1 MQLTGAAIAM
11 IKKGLVFICFHLL
24 AISAFAQGESTQDF
38 QTWYD
43 AELKLNLKKG
53 WELSGQ
59 YRARFNENS
68 SHYKGSYFFLQ
79 GEKKLNKY
87 FKVLGN
93 YRLALVN
100 GNNYHRLLIGAN
112 AQVKINDFTFFTRP
126 MIQTQTKYFV
136 GDDENRG
143 SSKSYFRLR
152 TGVKYQISKRWDTYV
167 YAEPFLPFEQGKL
180 TEIAFWQNNAGISY
194 EYKKNKSVT
203 LYYSWQPEVNKKHP
217 DTINVLGLSF
227 DFEVKPNNKRVK
239 KEKKSTDG

>member
-1 MQLTGAAIAM
+1 VAIAM
-11 IKKGLVFICFHLL
+11 IKKGFLFILTNLFVLG
-24 AISAFAQGESTQDF
+24 AFAQGKSTQDF

-59 YRARFNENS
+59 YRARFDENS

-79 GEKKLNKY
+79 GEKKINKY
-87 FKVLGN
+87 FKVLSN

-100 GNNYHRLLIGAN
+100 SNNYHRFLIGAN
-112 AQVKINDFTFFTRP
+112 AQVKVNDFTLFTRP
-126 MIQTQTKYFV
+126 MAQTQTKYFV
-136 GDDENRG
+136 GDDENRAD
-143 SSKSYFRLR
+143 SKSYLRLR
-152 TGVKYQISKRWDTYV
+152 TGVKYQISKHWDTYV
-167 YAEPFLPFEQGKL
+167 YAEPFLPFKDGKL

-217 DTINVLGLSF
+217 DTINVLGMSF
-227 DFEVKPNNKRVK
+227 DFEVKPNNK
-239 KEKKSTDG
+239 KEKKSKDG

>member
-1 MQLTGAAIAM
+1 M
-11 IKKGLVFICFHLL
+11 IKKGLLIILVCICTTG
-24 AISAFAQGESTQDF
+24 AFAQKSTQDF

-59 YRARFNENS
+59 YRTRFDENS
-68 SHYKGSYFFLQ
+68 SHYKGSYFFLS

-112 AQVKINDFTFFTRP
+112 AQFKVNDFTFFTRP
-126 MIQTQTKYFV
+126 MAQTQTKYFA
-136 GDDENRG
+136 GDDENRNG
-143 SSKSYFRLR
+143 VTNYLRLR
-152 TGVKYQISKRWDTYV
+152 TGVKYKISKHWDTYV
-167 YAEPFLPFEQGKL
+167 YAEPFLPFKEGKL
-180 TEIAFWQNNAGISY
+180 SEINFWQNNAGISY

-227 DFEVKPNNKRVK
+227 DFEVKPNNKKSK
-239 KEKKSTDG
+239 KEKKSKDG

>member
-1 MQLTGAAIAM
+1 MVIVM
-11 IKKGLVFICFHLL
+11 IKKGLIFICFQLIV
-24 AISAFAQGESTQDF
+24 ISAFSQGKSTQDF

-53 WELSGQ
+53 WELNGQ
-59 YRARFNENS
+59 YRARLDENS
-68 SHYKGSYFFLQ
+68 SHYKGSYFFVG
-79 GEKKLNKY
+79 GEKKINKY

-100 GNNYHRLLIGAN
+100 GNNYHRFLIGAN

-126 MIQTQTKYFV
+126 MAQTQTKYFV

-143 SSKSYFRLR
+143 SSNSYLRLR
-152 TGVKYQISKRWDTYV
+152 TGIKYQISKRWDTYV

-194 EYKKNKSVT
+194 QYKKNKSVI

-217 DTINVLGLSF
+217 DTIHVVGLGF
-227 DFEVKPNNKRVK
+227 DFEVKPNNKK
-239 KEKKSTDG
+239 SKKSKDG

>member
-1 MQLTGAAIAM
+1 MGVAIAM
-11 IKKGLVFICFHLL
+11 IKRSLLFIFFQLL
-24 AISAFAQGESTQDF
+24 AIVAFAQKSTQDF

-59 YRARFNENS
+59 YRARFDENS
-68 SHYKGSYFFLQ
+68 SHYRGSYFFLG

-93 YRLALVN
+93 YRLALVDD
-100 GNNYHRLLIGAN
+100 NNYHRFLIGAN
-112 AQVKINDFTFFTRP
+112 AQVKANDFTFFTRP
-126 MIQTQTKYFV
+126 MAQTQTKYFV

-143 SSKSYFRLR
+143 SSNSYFRLR
-152 TGVKYQISKRWDTYV
+152 TGIKYQISKRWDTYV

-227 DFEVKPNNKRVK
+227 DFEVKPNNKKAK
-239 KEKKSTDG
+239 KEKKSKDG

>member
-1 MQLTGAAIAM
+1 MEVAIAM
-11 IKKGLVFICFHLL
+11 IKKGLLFILTNLL
-24 AISAFAQGESTQDF
+24 VIGAFAQSKSTQDF

-59 YRARFNENS
+59 YRIRFDDNS

-100 GNNYHRLLIGAN
+100 GNNYHRFLIGVN
-112 AQVKINDFTFFTRP
+112 AQVKANDFTFFTRP
-126 MIQTQTKYFV
+126 MAQTQTGYFV

-143 SSKSYFRLR
+143 GSKSYLRLR
-152 TGVKYQISKRWDTYV
+152 TGVKYHISKRWDTYL
-167 YAEPFLPFEQGKL
+167 YAEPFLPFKEGKL

-217 DTINVLGLSF
+217 DTIHVLGLSF
-227 DFEVKPNNKRVK
+227 DFEVKPNNKK
-239 KEKKSTDG
+239 SKKSKDG